1 MTTDERLTALEE
13 TDARIVTLLERVVE
27 LIEETRLESQQTRRI
42 WVAFAR
48 HHGWPEDLDN
58 FDNGQ

>member
-13 TDARIVTLLERVVE
+13 TDARIVDLIERVVE
-27 LIEETRLESQQTRRI
+27 LIEETRRESQQTRRI

-48 HHGWPEDLDN
+48 HHGWPEDLENMDN
-58 FDNGQ
+58 DQ